1 MNVRRA
7 AEKDVPK
14 LLDLLTQV
22 DMVHHAGRPD
32 LFNGPAQKYS
42 PAELRAMLSDDQN
55 PIFVAVDDA
64 DAVLGYAM
72 CQTRQVDGSAVLAP
86 VKTLYLDDL
95 CVDETARGK
104 HVGQTLYEYVV
115 RYARETGC
123 YNVTLHV
130 WACNPDAA
138 AFYQKM
144 GLRPQYT
151 CLEQIL

>member
-1 MNVRRA
+1 MTVRRA
-7 AEKDVPK
+7 IEKDIPK
-14 LLDLLTQV
+14 LTDLLTQV
-22 DMVHHAGRPD
+22 DMVHHTGRPD
-32 LFNGPAQKYS
+32 IFNGPAQKYS
-42 PAELRAMLSDDQN
+42 PEELRAMLTDDRN

-72 CQTRQVDGSAVLAP
+72 CQTQQTAGSAVLAP

-95 CVDETARGK
+95 CVDETARGR
-104 HVGQTLYEYVV
+104 HVGQTLYAHAVQF
-115 RYARETGC
+115 ARETGC

-138 AFYQKM
+138 AFYEKM

>member
-1 MNVRRA
+1 MTVRRA
-7 AEKDVPK
+7 IEKDIPK
-14 LLDLLTQV
+14 LTDLLTQV
-22 DMVHHAGRPD
+22 DMVHHTGRPD
-32 LFNGPAQKYS
+32 IFNGPAQKYS
-42 PAELRAMLSDDQN
+42 PEELRPMLTDDRN

-72 CQTRQVDGSAVLAP
+72 CQTRQVADSAVLTP

-95 CVDETARGK
+95 CVDETARGR

-115 RYARETGC
+115 QYARDTGC

-138 AFYQKM
+138 AFYEKM

>member
-1 MNVRRA
+1 MTVRRA
-7 AEKDVPK
+7 IEKDIPK
-14 LLDLLTQV
+14 LTDLLTQV
-22 DMVHHAGRPD
+22 DMVHHTGRPD

-42 PAELRAMLSDDQN
+42 PAELRAMLPDDKN
-55 PIFVAVDDA
+55 PIFVAVDDT

-72 CQTRQVDGSAVLAP
+72 CQTQQVTDSAVLTP

-95 CVDETARGK
+95 CVDETARGR
-104 HVGQTLYEYVV
+104 HVGQTLYAHVV
-115 RYARETGC
+115 QYARDAGC

-138 AFYQKM
+138 AFYEKM